1 MATSNDIEYRIPAG
15 RTPATIIAVKTQTRK
30 INSEGDELIEYE
42 YKEKV
47 EGFEE
52 DGEVSLLARRGEIRA
67 IKDGTVKKI
76 HVGMGDVVNSA
87 E

>member
-1 MATSNDIEYRIPAG
+1 MSNDIQYRIPAG
-15 RTPATIIAVKTQTRK
+15 RTPATIIAVKTQPRK
-30 INSEGDELIEYE
+30 INSEGDALVEYE

-47 EGFEE
+47 EGFLD
-52 DGEVSLLARRGEIRA
+52 DGEVSILTRRGEVRA

-76 HVGMGDVVNSA
+76 HIKMGDVINDD